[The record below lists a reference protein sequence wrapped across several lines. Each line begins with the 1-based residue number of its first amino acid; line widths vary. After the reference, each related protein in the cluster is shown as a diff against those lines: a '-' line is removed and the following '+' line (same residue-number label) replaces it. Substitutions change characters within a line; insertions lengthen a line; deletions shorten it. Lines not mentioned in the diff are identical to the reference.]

1 MTTRA
6 SASLMQRVLLV
17 VLIALVAAIGVILVT
32 GRGAGGAP
40 AAQGSSSPFEGP
52 TMPPNLRAAGFS
64 LTDQNGRR
72 VTLARHRGQVVIL
85 TFIHSLCHDACPLM
99 VEAIKGA
106 LDDLPGG
113 GAGIPAIGITV
124 APSEDTVAHR
134 KWFLG
139 LHQMAGR
146 LSFLNGPL
154 PELRRVWHAYAIEPV
169 TPKVDHSTFVLLID
183 KRGFER
189 VGFPADQL
197 TPEALAHDIRALE
210 RERA

>member
-1 MTTRA
+1 MTSSFLQRA
-6 SASLMQRVLLV
+6 LLG
-17 VLIALVAAIGVILVT
+17 VLIALLTAIGVVLLT
-32 GRGAGGAP
+32 GRGSAGVTP
-40 AAQGSSSPFEGP
+40 AQVSSSPFMGP
-52 TMPPNLRAAGFS
+52 TMPPNLHAAGFS

-72 VTLARHRGQVVIL
+72 VALAQYRGKVVVL

-106 LDDLPGG
+106 LNDLP
-113 GAGIPAIGITV
+113 AGSQGVPAIGVSV
-124 APSEDTVAHR
+124 APGEDSVAR
-134 KWFLG
+134 RRWFLRM
-139 LHQMAGR
+139 HDMSGR

-154 PELRRVWHAYAIEPV
+154 FELRRVWHAYAIQPV
-169 TPKVDHSTFVLLID
+169 TPNVDHSTFVLLID

-197 TPEALAHDIRALE
+197 TPEALAHDIRVLE